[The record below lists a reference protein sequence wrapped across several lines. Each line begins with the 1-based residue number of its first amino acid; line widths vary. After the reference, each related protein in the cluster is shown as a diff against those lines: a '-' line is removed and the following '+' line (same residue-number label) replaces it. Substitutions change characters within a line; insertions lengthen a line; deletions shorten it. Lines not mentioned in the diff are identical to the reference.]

1 MQVAVATKEAPTA
14 PAATDPAAGEAP
26 DRPLTFE
33 DVRRSRPY
41 LFSPTPLRN
50 LSFRVISVVALLVID
65 LVSVGFALYGALA
78 VREVYYGHDPI
89 LWGVLW
95 DAEGEWF
102 PFVALITVL
111 VFWRAGLYAEREY
124 RAGFGR
130 VVSSLVV
137 VALLVLAFGLGTGYD
152 FTTFGVIPTALVMAA
167 VLDGLLRGS
176 YDTISS
182 EVLRLLGVRR
192 RAIVVGEGEHLDHLL
207 RTLGSARG
215 GIEYEFVGVVS
226 GTPDERRRL
235 PHLGRI
241 ENLRAVLSA
250 HPADELIVTDS
261 DYTERQ
267 VLHLVELAHRGGVKV
282 RVAPKTTELL
292 VQRADYVPG
301 QGIPLFELRPPVFA
315 GADWLV
321 KRTFD
326 LVVSS
331 LIVIVGLPL
340 WLAIAVAIKL
350 TSRGPVFYR
359 DPRIGLGGRE
369 FGMFKFRTMVAGA
382 AERQPELERQ
392 NEAEGALFKI
402 RDDPRLTPVGAA
414 LRRFSIDELP
424 NVLNVLR
431 GEMSLVGPR
440 PLPLR
445 DYALL
450 DEWHRKRS
458 DVLPGMTGL
467 WQISGRSDL
476 SFDDLVRLD
485 FYYLENWS
493 IWLDIS
499 ILART
504 LPAVL
509 ARRGAY

>member
-1 MQVAVATKEAPTA
+1 MALVATKEAPPA
-14 PAATDPAAGEAP
+14 DAATNPAAGASRGFP
-26 DRPLTFE
+26 AAVE

-41 LFSPTPLRN
+41 LLSRTPLRFVA
-50 LSFRVISVVALLVID
+50 FRVASVAALLGID
-65 LVSVGFALYGALA
+65 LVSVGFGLYGALA
-78 VREVYYGHDPI
+78 VREVYYGHHPI

-95 DAEGEWF
+95 DAEGEWL

-111 VFWRAGLYAEREY
+111 VFWRAGLYAEREH

-130 VVSSLVV
+130 VLSSLVV
-137 VALLVLAFGLGTGYD
+137 VVLLVLAFGLGTGHD
-152 FTTFGVIPTALVMAA
+152 FTTFGLIPTALVMTA

-176 YDTISS
+176 YETISR
-182 EVLRLLGVRR
+182 EALRLLGVRR

-207 RTLGSARG
+207 RTLGPGRG
-215 GIEYEFVGVVS
+215 GIDYAFLGVVS
-226 GTPDERRRL
+226 GAADERRGL
-235 PHLGRI
+235 PHLGGI
-241 ENLRAVLSA
+241 ERLKSVLAA

-261 DYTERQ
+261 DYSERELFQ
-267 VLHLVELAHRGGVKV
+267 LVDVAHRSGVKV
-282 RVAPKTTELL
+282 RIAPKTTELL
-292 VQRADYVPG
+292 IQRAEYVPG
-301 QGIPLFELRPPVFA
+301 QGVPLFELRPPVFA
-315 GADWLV
+315 GTDWVV
-321 KRTFD
+321 KRAFD
-326 LVVSS
+326 LVVSGFVVV
-331 LIVIVGLPL
+331 LGLPL
-340 WLAIAVAIKL
+340 WLVIAAAITIS
-350 TSRGPVFYR
+350 SRGPVLYR
-359 DPRIGLGGRE
+359 DSRVGLGGRE

-382 AERQPELERQ
+382 AERQAELERR

-402 RDDPRLTPVGAA
+402 RDDPRVTRVGAM

-424 NVLNVLR
+424 NMLNVLR

-440 PLPLR
+440 PLPVR

-450 DEWHRKRS
+450 EEWHRKRS
-458 DVLPGMTGL
+458 NVLPGMTGL

-476 SFDDLVRLD
+476 SFDELVRLD

-509 ARRGAY
+509 ASRGAY